1 MSQEEEV
8 LGKAYDSRLMARLM
22 KYLRPYRWQV
32 AIALASIVLKSFAD
46 VLGPY
51 LTKVAIDRYLAPK
64 GAPTGTSSG
73 IWSWLSQR
81 PITGIAQIAAI
92 YVGLLVFSFLLEF
105 LQTYFMQWTGQK
117 VMFDLRRQI
126 FRHLQRLH
134 VAFFD
139 KNPVGRLV
147 TRVTTDVDALNE
159 MFTSG
164 VVSIFED
171 LFVLAGILGVMLCM
185 NWKLALITFAVLP
198 FIVFATKIFR
208 DRVRDSY
215 RRIRV
220 AIARINSYLQ
230 EHVSG
235 MVVLQLFNRER
246 KAYTRFSEI
255 NRSHMD
261 AFKDAIMA
269 YSVYYPVVEILS
281 AIAIAC
287 VIWFGGGDVMRNT
300 PVTSVAVSFNW
311 KTLIAFRLLPTVA
324 TLGVLVAF
332 IQYALRFFR
341 PIMDFSEKYNI
352 LQSAMAASE
361 RIFKL
366 LDTPVQVVSPA
377 VTTRPEGPGR
387 IEFDHVWFAYREAP
401 EMSATAHV
409 GTAALG
415 RPAEQSS
422 AGSSL
427 TTSNTGS
434 SDQAPDWVL
443 RDVTFAIEPGETVA
457 IVGHTGA
464 GKTTLISLLLRFYD
478 VQKGAVRID
487 GVDVKDMDLA
497 DLRSRFGVVLQDPF
511 LFSGTIGGN
520 IRLGTKRIQDADVEK
535 AAEDV
540 NLADFI
546 RALPKGFDEEV
557 RERGSTLSTGQKQLI
572 SFARALAHE
581 PKILILDEATSSVDT
596 ETEFRVR
603 DALNRMVEGRTS
615 LIIAHR
621 LSTVQ
626 RADKI
631 IVMHKGQVREMG
643 THQQLLAQR
652 GIYFKLYQLQYKDQE
667 LNAGHVERAP
677 SPANADG
684 FTEPEFTA
692 RGDD

>member
-1 MSQEEEV
+1 MSLEEEV
-8 LGKAYDSRLMARLM
+8 LGKAYDSRLMARLL

-32 AIALASIVLKSFAD
+32 AIALISIVLKSFAD

-51 LTKVAIDRYLAPK
+51 LTKVAIDRYLAPSE
-64 GAPTGTSSG
+64 GVSTGF
-73 IWSWLSQR
+73 WSWLSPR
-81 PITGIAQIAAI
+81 AITGIGQIAAI

-171 LFVLAGILGVMLCM
+171 IFVLFGILGVMLCM
-185 NWKLALITFAVLP
+185 NWRLALITFAVLP
-198 FIVFATKIFR
+198 FIVYSTKIFR

-230 EHVSG
+230 EHISG

-246 KAYTRFSEI
+246 KAYDRFSEI

-287 VIWFGGGDVMRNT
+287 VIWFGGGDVMRNV
-300 PVTSVAVSFNW
+300 PLTSVAVSFNR
-311 KTLIAFRLLPTVA
+311 KTLVAFRLVPTVA
-324 TLGVLVAF
+324 SLGVLVAF

-377 VTTRPEGPGR
+377 VTKRPVGPGR
-387 IEFDHVWFAYREAP
+387 LEFDHVWFAYHDVAP
-401 EMSATAHV
+401 GRDHV
-409 GTAALG
+409 ESNPRGGMGSLA

-427 TTSNTGS
+427 SISTTPASNS
-434 SDQAPDWVL
+434 APDWIL

-497 DLRSRFGVVLQDPF
+497 ELRSRFGVVLQDPF

-520 IRLGTKRIQDADVEK
+520 IRLGTKRIKDADVEK

-546 RALPKGFDEEV
+546 RALPQGFDEEV

-603 DALNRMVEGRTS
+603 DALSRMVEGRTS

-626 RADKI
+626 RSDKI

-667 LNAGHVERAP
+667 VGVAQTP
-677 SPANADG
+677 SNGSALPQPQVTASAD
-684 FTEPEFTA
+684 
-692 RGDD
+692 D

>member
-8 LGKAYDSRLMARLM
+8 LGKAYDSRLMARLL

-32 AIALASIVLKSFAD
+32 AIALVSILLKSFAD

-51 LTKVAIDRYLAPK
+51 LTKVAIDRYLAPAK
-64 GAPTGTSSG
+64 GVTSSG
-73 IWSWLSQR
+73 VWSWLSPR
-81 PITGIAQIAAI
+81 AVTGIAQISAI
-92 YVGLLVFSFLLEF
+92 YVGLLLFSFLLEF

-171 LFVLAGILGVMLCM
+171 LFVLFGILGVMLCM

-198 FIVFATKIFR
+198 FIVVATKIFR

-246 KAYTRFSEI
+246 KAYNRFSEI
-255 NRSHMD
+255 NRNHMD
-261 AFKDAIMA
+261 AYKDAIMA

-287 VIWFGGGDVMRNT
+287 VIWFGGGDVMRN
-300 PVTSVAVSFNW
+300 VRATSVAVSFNW
-311 KTLIAFRLLPTVA
+311 KTLVAFRLVRDGA
-324 TLGVLVAF
+324 TLGVLVSF
-332 IQYALRFFR
+332 IMYAQRFFR

-366 LDTPVQVVSPA
+366 LDEPAQVVSPA
-377 VTTRPEGPGR
+377 VTKRPKGPGR
-387 IEFDHVWFAYREAP
+387 IEFDHVWFAYRDTEASKNCEP
-401 EMSATAHV
+401 GTDHV
-409 GTAALG
+409 GTAAPSTSSGQAPG

-422 AGSSL
+422 AGSSPAIQC
-427 TTSNTGS
+427 S
-434 SDQAPDWVL
+434 SQ
-443 RDVTFAIEPGETVA
+443 
-457 IVGHTGA
+457 
-464 GKTTLISLLLRFYD
+464 
-478 VQKGAVRID
+478 
-487 GVDVKDMDLA
+487 
-497 DLRSRFGVVLQDPF
+497 
-511 LFSGTIGGN
+511 
-520 IRLGTKRIQDADVEK
+520 
-535 AAEDV
+535 
-540 NLADFI
+540 
-546 RALPKGFDEEV
+546 
-557 RERGSTLSTGQKQLI
+557 
-572 SFARALAHE
+572 
-581 PKILILDEATSSVDT
+581 
-596 ETEFRVR
+596 
-603 DALNRMVEGRTS
+603 
-615 LIIAHR
+615 
-621 LSTVQ
+621 
-626 RADKI
+626 
-631 IVMHKGQVREMG
+631 
-643 THQQLLAQR
+643 
-652 GIYFKLYQLQYKDQE
+652 
-667 LNAGHVERAP
+667 
-677 SPANADG
+677 
-684 FTEPEFTA
+684 
-692 RGDD
+692 

>member
-1 MSQEEEV
+1 
-8 LGKAYDSRLMARLM
+8 
-22 KYLRPYRWQV
+22 
-32 AIALASIVLKSFAD
+32 
-46 VLGPY
+46 
-51 LTKVAIDRYLAPK
+51 
-64 GAPTGTSSG
+64 
-73 IWSWLSQR
+73 
-81 PITGIAQIAAI
+81 
-92 YVGLLVFSFLLEF
+92 
-105 LQTYFMQWTGQK
+105 
-117 VMFDLRRQI
+117 
-126 FRHLQRLH
+126 
-134 VAFFD
+134 
-139 KNPVGRLV
+139 
-147 TRVTTDVDALNE
+147 
-159 MFTSG
+159 
-164 VVSIFED
+164 
-171 LFVLAGILGVMLCM
+171 
-185 NWKLALITFAVLP
+185 
-198 FIVFATKIFR
+198 
-208 DRVRDSY
+208 
-215 RRIRV
+215 
-220 AIARINSYLQ
+220 
-230 EHVSG
+230 
-235 MVVLQLFNRER
+235 
-246 KAYTRFSEI
+246 
-255 NRSHMD
+255 
-261 AFKDAIMA
+261 MA

-287 VIWFGGGDVMRNT
+287 VIWFGGGDVMRGT
-300 PVTSVAVSFNW
+300 PVTSVAVNFNW
-311 KTLIAFRLLPTVA
+311 KTLVAFRLVPAVA
-324 TLGVLVAF
+324 SLGVLVAF

-366 LDTPVQVVSPA
+366 LDTPVQVVSPPI
-377 VTTRPEGPGR
+377 TKRPEGPGR
-387 IEFDHVWFAYREAP
+387 IEFDQVWFAYREAP
-401 EMSATAHV
+401 AHNSELGKDHV
-409 GTAALG
+409 GTEARVGTGTLA

-427 TTSNTGS
+427 SMSNAAA
-434 SDQAPDWVL
+434 SDHTPDWVL
-443 RDVTFAIEPGETVA
+443 RDVTFTIEPGETVA

-487 GVDVKDMDLA
+487 GVDVKDMELA

-520 IRLGTKRIQDADVEK
+520 IRLGTKRIQDADIEQ

-667 LNAGHVERAP
+667 INIARAS
-677 SPANADG
+677 SPANANG
-684 FTEPEFTA
+684 FREPQVTA
-692 RGDD
+692 KADD

>member
-8 LGKAYDSRLMARLM
+8 LGKAYDSRLMARLL

-32 AIALASIVLKSFAD
+32 AIALVSILLKSFAD

-51 LTKVAIDRYLAPK
+51 LTKVAIDRYLAPAK
-64 GAPTGTSSG
+64 GLSSG
-73 IWSWLSQR
+73 LWSWLSPR
-81 PITGIAQIAAI
+81 AVTGIAQIAAI
-92 YVGLLVFSFLLEF
+92 YVGLLLMTFVLEF

-171 LFVLAGILGVMLCM
+171 LFVLFGILGVMLCM

-198 FIVFATKIFR
+198 FIVVATKIFR

-230 EHVSG
+230 EHISG

-246 KAYTRFSEI
+246 KAYDRFSEI

-287 VIWFGGGDVMRNT
+287 VIWFGGGDVMRNISA
-300 PVTSVAVSFNW
+300 TSVALSFNW
-311 KTLIAFRLLPTVA
+311 KTLIVFRLVPTVA
-324 TLGVLVAF
+324 SLGVLVAF

-377 VTTRPEGPGR
+377 VTKYPDGPGR
-387 IEFDHVWFAYREAP
+387 IEFDHVWFAYRDSAEGDREA
-401 EMSATAHV
+401 
-409 GTAALG
+409 
-415 RPAEQSS
+415 
-422 AGSSL
+422 
-427 TTSNTGS
+427 
-434 SDQAPDWVL
+434 DWVL
-443 RDVTFAIEPGETVA
+443 RDVTFTIEPGETVA

-520 IRLGTKRIQDADVEK
+520 IRLGTTRIQQADIEK

-603 DALNRMVEGRTS
+603 DALSRMVEGRTS

-631 IVMHKGQVREMG
+631 IVMHKSQLREMG

-667 LNAGHVERAP
+667 LNVARTLLGPGSVSAA
-677 SPANADG
+677 SPEVTASAD
-684 FTEPEFTA
+684 
-692 RGDD
+692 D

>member
-8 LGKAYDSRLMARLM
+8 LGKAYDSRLMARLL

-32 AIALASIVLKSFAD
+32 AIALVSILLKSFAD

-51 LTKVAIDRYLAPK
+51 LTKVAIDRYLSPA
-64 GAPTGTSSG
+64 TGLSSG
-73 IWSWLSQR
+73 FWNWLSPR
-81 PITGIAQIAAI
+81 AITGIAQIAAI

-105 LQTYFMQWTGQK
+105 LQTYLMQWTGQK

-171 LFVLAGILGVMLCM
+171 LFVLFGILGVMLCM

-198 FIVFATKIFR
+198 FIVYSTKIFR

-230 EHVSG
+230 EHISG

-246 KAYTRFSEI
+246 KAYKRFSEI

-261 AFKDAIMA
+261 AYKDAIMA

-287 VIWFGGGDVMRNT
+287 VIWFGGGDVMRN
-300 PVTSVAVSFNW
+300 VRANSVAVQFNW
-311 KTLIAFRLLPTVA
+311 KTLIAFRLVPTVA
-324 TLGVLVAF
+324 SLGVLVAF

-377 VTTRPEGPGR
+377 VTKRPEGAGR
-387 IEFDHVWFAYREAP
+387 IQFEHVWFAYRDTP
-401 EMSATAHV
+401 EEGAKD
-409 GTAALG
+409 G
-415 RPAEQSS
+415 
-422 AGSSL
+422 AG
-427 TTSNTGS
+427 
-434 SDQAPDWVL
+434 ADWVL
-443 RDVTFAIEPGETVA
+443 RDVTFTIEPGETVA

-520 IRLGTKRIQDADVEK
+520 IRLGTRRIQDKDVEQ

-603 DALNRMVEGRTS
+603 DALSRMVEGRTS

-667 LNAGHVERAP
+667 IAAG
-677 SPANADG
+677 PAVVA
-684 FTEPEFTA
+684 
-692 RGDD
+692 GDD